1 MPTITAP
8 VTPTAHSADP
18 VPAQK
23 TASYQNWRPPVI
35 GVSLLV
41 PVGSDSLAVA
51 DLRGVI
57 LMPTGTVH
65 AGQTPEQAVQ
75 DVLRGAPDG
84 LPLLRRVA
92 LSCVQMRRR
101 KVITHVLA
109 TESMPREGVG
119 RLSYRDPRADVRV
132 LPTMRVVD
140 SLTAGGRQRVL
151 VALQALATGE
161 TAYIEG
167 GVVRRSIPA
176 DLVQG

>member
-23 TASYQNWRPPVI
+23 TASYENWRPPVI

-41 PVGSDSLAVA
+41 PVGPDSLVVA
-51 DLRGVI
+51 DLLGTIIV
-57 LMPTGTVH
+57 PTGCVYD
-65 AGQTPEQAVQ
+65 GQNPAEAAQ
-75 DVLRGAPDG
+75 DVLHGAPDG

-92 LSCVQMRRR
+92 VSCVQLRRR

-109 TESMPREGVG
+109 TESMTREDVG
-119 RLSYRDPRADVRV
+119 SLNYRDPRADVRV

>member
-1 MPTITAP
+1 M
-8 VTPTAHSADP
+8 
-18 VPAQK
+18 
-23 TASYQNWRPPVI
+23 
-35 GVSLLV
+35 
-41 PVGSDSLAVA
+41 VA
-51 DLRGVI
+51 DLFGTIIV
-57 LMPTGTVH
+57 PTGSVH
-65 AGQTPEQAVQ
+65 DGQKPAEAAQ

-101 KVITHVLA
+101 KIITHVLA
-109 TESMPREGVG
+109 TEPMTREDAG

-132 LPTMRVVD
+132 LPTMHVVD

-151 VALQALATGE
+151 AALQALATGE

-167 GVVRRSIPA
+167 GVVRRSISA